1 MEADQEESRDPP
13 RLRVNRSKRDD
24 LPRSLSAADG
34 NRTSMIFSPSITEY
48 V

>member
-1 MEADQEESRDPP
+1 MEADQEESKEPP
-13 RLRVNRSKRDD
+13 RLKINRSKRDD

-34 NRTSMIFSPSITEY
+34 NKTSKIVSPSITDY